1 MGDANDPG
9 PLERGL
15 SLLTWPSARTYRA
28 DAYGLDTLLERK
40 ARTVSV
46 IVPARAVASTI
57 GALVERLRPLER
69 AGLVDEL
76 VVVDAASEDGTAAA
90 ASARGATVL
99 QESELLPAFGAARG
113 KGDAMWRGL
122 AGTQGEI
129 VAFVDADTEGFDAR
143 FVLGLLGPLFEDPAL
158 RLVKGAFRRPLRIGG
173 EVRADEGGRVTELTA
188 RPLINLL
195 VPELSGFAQ
204 PLAGEVAAPRAL
216 LEQLSFPVGY
226 GVEIAMLIDSLRL
239 VGLDALAQVD
249 LGTRQNR
256 HQPLRDLGAMAY
268 AVLVAGLRRVA
279 PELLDGLE
287 AGVLAQPLGSELV
300 RRSVPIEERPPLAS
314 LRATAAGGLAG

>member
-1 MGDANDPG
+1 MGDTKRPG
-9 PLERGL
+9 TLERGL

-28 DAYGLDTLLERK
+28 DAYGLDALLERK

-57 GALVERLRPLER
+57 GRLVERLRPLER

-99 QESELLPAFGAARG
+99 QESELMPAFGVARG

-122 AGTQGEI
+122 AATQGEI

-158 RLVKGAFRRPLRIGG
+158 RLVKGAFRRPLRIGR
-173 EVRADEGGRVTELTA
+173 EIRPDEGGRVTELTA
-188 RPLINLL
+188 RPLINLM
-195 VPELSGFAQ
+195 VPELAGFAQ
-204 PLAGEVAAPRAL
+204 PLAGEVAAHRVL

-256 HQPLRDLGAMAY
+256 HQPLRDLGAMAH
-268 AVLVAGLRRVA
+268 AVLVAGLRRLH

-287 AGVLAQPLGSELV
+287 AGVLAQPLGSELE
-300 RRSVPIEERPPLAS
+300 RRAVPIEERPPLAS
-314 LRATAAGGLAG
+314 LRATPLQG